1 MKYDLYHIKL
11 FKLELFLSQKGF
23 KMGWQEEVLMII
35 FLLGILIGGFL
46 GITFMAIFFIG
57 KKEDE
62 RRHELYDNIE
72 VNYRNQ
78 KQPSTVEQL
87 KTSLYKYKPK
97 ESDHIS

>member
-57 KKEDE
+57 KKEDS
-62 RRHELYDNIE
+62 RRHELHDNIE
-72 VNYRNQ
+72 GNHYNQ
-78 KQPSTVEQL
+78 KQPM
-87 KTSLYKYKPK
+87 KTSLYKNKLY
-97 ESDHIS
+97 SSNF